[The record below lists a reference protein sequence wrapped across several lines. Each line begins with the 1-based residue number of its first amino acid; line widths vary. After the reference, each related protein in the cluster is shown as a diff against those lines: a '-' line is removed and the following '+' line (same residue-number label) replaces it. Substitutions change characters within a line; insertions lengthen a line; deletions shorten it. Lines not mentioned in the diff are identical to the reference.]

1 MTRGLEPPPAL
12 PRRDNWPRRFDYH
25 PLTVPHHHRLLG
37 AVAIIGLLAL
47 PLAAER
53 APGVSPIIERV
64 VARNDPPAHQYR
76 ALRHL
81 EARSAKLGAAAWM
94 EAWTEVDPAA
104 GFQYQIVDEGGSGYI
119 RSHVLKPW
127 LESEKKMWDAGD
139 PERASLSFENYTFD
153 DRGLTPDGLACLG
166 VKSRRKDLLLV
177 DGSIYVNASDGDLVR
192 IEGRLSKTPSFW
204 TRRVEVV
211 RHYER
216 INGVRLPVAIES
228 VAQVLIAGRSTF
240 SMTYE
245 YETVNGLRV
254 GEPKAHP
261 AGGR

>member
-1 MTRGLEPPPAL
+1 
-12 PRRDNWPRRFDYH
+12 
-25 PLTVPHHHRLLG
+25 
-37 AVAIIGLLAL
+37 VAIIGLLAL

-53 APGVSPIIERV
+53 PPAASAIIERV
-64 VARNDPPAHQYR
+64 VSRNDPPARQYR

-81 EARSAKLGAAAWM
+81 EARSEKLGAAAWL
-94 EAWTEVDPAA
+94 EAWTELDAA
-104 GFQYQIVDEGGSGYI
+104 SGFSYQIVGEGGSGYI

-127 LESEKKMWDAGD
+127 LDNEKKMWAAGD
-139 PERASLSFENYTFD
+139 PERARLTLENYTFD
-153 DRGLTPDGLACLG
+153 DRGLTEDGLACVG
-166 VKSRRKDLLLV
+166 VKSRRKDMLLV

-240 SMTYE
+240 SMTYD
-245 YETVNGLRV
+245 YETVNGQHV
-254 GEPKAHP
+254 GDPKAHG

>member
-1 MTRGLEPPPAL
+1 MTFPDHR
-12 PRRDNWPRRFDYH
+12 
-25 PLTVPHHHRLLG
+25 RLLG
-37 AVAIIGLLAL
+37 VFAMTALLAL
-47 PLAAER
+47 PLAAQR
-53 APGVSPIIERV
+53 APSASLIIQRV
-64 VARNDPPAHQYR
+64 VARNDPPAQQYR
-76 ALRHL
+76 ALRRL
-81 EARSAKLGAAAWM
+81 EAESTKLGADGWM

-104 GFQYQIVDEGGSGYI
+104 GFRYEITGEGGSGYI

-139 PERASLSFENYTFD
+139 PERASLSFDNYTFD
-153 DRGLTPDGLACLG
+153 DRGLTADGLAWLG

-177 DGSIYVNASDGDLVR
+177 DGSIFVNASSGDLVR

-216 INGVRLPVAIES
+216 INGVRMPTAIES

-240 SMTYE
+240 SMTYD
-245 YETVNGLRV
+245 YETVNDRHV
-254 GEPKAHP
+254 GDPKPRAA
-261 AGGR
+261 AGR

>member
-1 MTRGLEPPPAL
+1 
-12 PRRDNWPRRFDYH
+12 
-25 PLTVPHHHRLLG
+25 
-37 AVAIIGLLAL
+37 VAIIGLLAL
-47 PLAAER
+47 PQAAER

-64 VARNDPPAHQYR
+64 VTRRDPPAHQYR

-81 EARSAKLGAAAWM
+81 EAQSEKLHAAGWM
-94 EAWTEVDPAA
+94 DAWTELDPASGFRYEVA
-104 GFQYQIVDEGGSGYI
+104 GEGGSGYI

-127 LESEKKMWDAGD
+127 LENEKKMWASGD
-139 PERASLSFENYTFD
+139 PERARLTFDNYTFD

-166 VKSRRKDLLLV
+166 VKSRRKDMLLV

-192 IEGRLSKTPSFW
+192 IEGRLSKPPSFW

-240 SMTYE
+240 SMTYD
-245 YETVNGLRV
+245 YESVNDQRV
-254 GEPKAHP
+254 GDPKAHGN
-261 AGGR
+261 AGR